1 MPEAERELELR
12 LVRQAKS
19 GNEDAFGGLYD
30 LYAASIFRFLLG
42 NLANPQEAEDL
53 TTEVFIRVWRALPEY
68 EDAGYPFSAYL
79 FRVARNLLID
89 TYRSHGRN
97 EPLISI
103 EDAGLEEIL
112 QDPEQKLP
120 DPSEYDALH
129 RALQALREDYRE
141 VLVLRFLNDLSVEEI
156 SVIMN
161 RSEGAVRVLQHR
173 ALNAVRNI
181 IGTAGD

>member
-30 LYAASIFRFLLG
+30 LYAASIYRFLLG
-42 NLANPQEAEDL
+42 NLGNPQEAEDL
-53 TTEVFIRVWRALPEY
+53 TTEVFVRVWRALPEY
-68 EDAGYPFSAYL
+68 EDTGYPFSAYL

-89 TYRSHGRN
+89 TYRSQGRK

-103 EDAGLEEIL
+103 EDAGLEEVL
-112 QDPEQKLP
+112 PDPEQKLP
-120 DPSEYDALH
+120 DPHEYDTLH
-129 RALQALREDYRE
+129 KALQALREDYRE
-141 VLVLRFLNDLSVEEI
+141 VLVLRFLNDLSVDEI
-156 SVIMN
+156 SAIMN

-181 IGTAGD
+181 IESAGD

>member
-1 MPEAERELELR
+1 
-12 LVRQAKS
+12 
-19 GNEDAFGGLYD
+19 
-30 LYAASIFRFLLG
+30 
-42 NLANPQEAEDL
+42 
-53 TTEVFIRVWRALPEY
+53 
-68 EDAGYPFSAYL
+68 
-79 FRVARNLLID
+79 
-89 TYRSHGRN
+89 
-97 EPLISI
+97 
-103 EDAGLEEIL
+103 L

-129 RALQALREDYRE
+129 RALQVLREDYRE

-161 RSEGAVRVLQHR
+161 RSAGAVRVLQHR